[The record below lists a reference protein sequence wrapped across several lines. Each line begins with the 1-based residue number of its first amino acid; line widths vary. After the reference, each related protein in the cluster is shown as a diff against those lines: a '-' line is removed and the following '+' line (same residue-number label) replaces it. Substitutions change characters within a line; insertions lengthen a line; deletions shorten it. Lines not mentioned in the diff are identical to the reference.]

1 MATYTYTS
9 SRYEDN
15 MFKTFTVTVPLTQM
29 EGETDQ
35 DYMYRIFGTAV
46 TWLTQVSDADIPD
59 GHPRNIRNQLARIRV
74 MTDDDLLEDI
84 DSAEE
89 AADRNDNVGVWAR
102 TRLDLL
108 NMEWRRRTGARN

>member
-9 SRYEDN
+9 SDN
-15 MFKTFTVTVPLTQM
+15 QVKTVPLTQM

-46 TWLTQVSDADIPD
+46 TWLTQVSDTDIPD
-59 GHPRNIRNQLARIRV
+59 GYPRNIRNQLARIRV
-74 MTDDDLLEDI
+74 MTNDDLLEDI
-84 DSAEE
+84 EYTRKDT
-89 AADRNDNVGVWAR
+89 DRNDDIGVWAR

>member
-15 MFKTFTVTVPLTQM
+15 MFRTFTVTVPLTQM

-35 DYMYRIFGTAV
+35 DYMYRIFSTA
-46 TWLTQVSDADIPD
+46 TAWLEQVSETDIPD
-59 GHPRNIRNQLARIRV
+59 GHPRNIRNQLAVIRA
-74 MTDDDLLEDI
+74 MPDDDLLDSV
-84 DSAEE
+84 DSAQD
-89 AADRNDNVGVWAR
+89 AADRNDDIGVWAR

-108 NMEWRRRTGARN
+108 NMEWRRRWAARN